1 MKKILLVSFFWI
13 GVLLHAQS
21 FKQNPPVFPN
31 CSTVEGVETQ
41 RCFDREVQ
49 LFIFQNFK
57 APEQFKGT
65 VIVVFEVNEKGAF
78 LPLFIDAADENVVKE
93 CRRVFALLPQV
104 KPATFN
110 GNPTYAKYTVRFSVP
125 LINPDEL
132 PKEPVIAAPKVVAA
146 TKFQKDL
153 ELKEIDSMV
162 YKPFSKPQ
170 FESRLTIPFS
180 HRVYGQFDWALNQVG
195 ANSHTSSQPY
205 SYAEVAKYYN
215 LREANQALMLNKT
228 SWWGRKLWNE
238 DLVALQGADYWF
250 TLNPVID
257 LQLGMSTPAAKKL
270 TYINTRGIQIRGGLG
285 NEVNFSATIFESQG
299 RFADYFN
306 AYAMRLKPSGG
317 NPATIPGV
325 GIAKDFKTDAFDF
338 PMAEAYINYA
348 PGKHVDFQ
356 LGHGRNFIGDG
367 YRSLLLTDG
376 VSPYPYFKINT
387 KFWKI
392 KYTNLYTWMKDSRPE
407 VTIDGTYA
415 TKFVASHYLS
425 WNVNSRLNIG
435 LFESVVWSNQNDRGF
450 DMNFVNPIIFY
461 RAVEFSSSSKSG
473 NALLGLTTK
482 YKFSNSVNFYSQFLL
497 DEFSLGEMRSG
508 KRSWKNKYAYQIGL
522 KYYNAFAVDNLML
535 QVEYNAIRPYVYS
548 HSNVLTNYG
557 NNNQSLGHQWGGNT
571 RELVAI
577 AKYYKGRYYA
587 TAKLN
592 YGIRG
597 LDFNT
602 AEDNYNYGGDIYLN
616 YNDLRPKNEG
626 VVIGQ
631 GNKTSIL
638 IADIQAGYTLNPTTN
653 LKVFANLIY
662 RNFNPTTETTQV
674 KDSNTTWFMVGI
686 RTDIFNWYFDY

>member
-1 MKKILLVSFFWI
+1 MKKILVLSFVWI
-13 GVLLHAQS
+13 GVLLQAQS
-21 FKQNPPVFPN
+21 STQNPPVFPN
-31 CSTVEGVETQ
+31 CSTVEAFEMQ
-41 RCFDREVQ
+41 HCFDREVQ
-49 LFIFQNFK
+49 LFVFQNFK
-57 APEQFKGT
+57 APENYKGV
-65 VIVVFEVNEKGAF
+65 VIVVFEVNDKGAF
-78 LPLFIDAADENVVKE
+78 LPLYIDGGDENVAKE
-93 CRRVFALLPQV
+93 CRRVFAQIPKV

-125 LINPDEL
+125 LQHPDAL
-132 PKEPVIAAPKVVAA
+132 PKAAIKSAPKATAA
-146 TKFQKDL
+146 LHFQKDVL
-153 ELKEIDSMV
+153 VNEVDSMQ
-162 YKPFSKPQ
+162 YKPFTQPQ

-180 HRVYGQFDWALNQVG
+180 HRVYGQFDWALNRVG

-205 SYAEVAKYYN
+205 SYAEVSQYYN
-215 LREANQALMLNKT
+215 LREAHQSLLLNKS
-228 SWWGRKLWNE
+228 SWWGKKIWNE
-238 DLVALQGADYWF
+238 DLIAIEGVDYWF
-250 TLNPVID
+250 TLNPVFD
-257 LQLGMSTPAAKKL
+257 LQLGSSTPSQKNM

-285 NEVNFSATIFESQG
+285 KEVNFSATIFESQG

-317 NPATIPGV
+317 NPATIPGI
-325 GIAKDFKTDAFDF
+325 GIAKEFKTDAFDF
-338 PMAEAYINYA
+338 PMAEAAINYA

-356 LGHGRNFIGDG
+356 LGNGRNFIGDG
-367 YRSLLLTDG
+367 YRSLLLNDG

-407 VTIDGTYA
+407 VTVDGTYA

-450 DMNFVNPIIFY
+450 DMSFVNPIIFY

-482 YKFSNSVNFYSQFLL
+482 YKFSNSVNFYGQFLI
-497 DEFSLGEMRSG
+497 DEFSMGEMRSG

-522 KYYNAFAVDNLML
+522 KYYNAFAIDNLLL
-535 QVEYNAIRPYVYS
+535 QVEYNSIRPYVYS

-571 RELVAI
+571 RELVAL

-602 AEDNYNYGGDIYLN
+602 PDNNYNYGGDIYLS

-631 GNKTSIL
+631 GNKTSLL
-638 IADIQAGYTLNPTTN
+638 IADIQVGYTVNPTTN

-662 RNFNPTTETTQV
+662 RNFNPTTETAVVT
-674 KDSNTTWFMVGI
+674 DSNTTWFMLGI